1 MVGKAAYEF
10 VVDGYALL
18 IGCMFAGSF
27 DISVRQ
33 YFGTYHDPVDEGK
46 QNVTVKNLN
55 ARILF
60 GQLKELL
67 VVGTN
72 LGSG

>member
-1 MVGKAAYEF
+1 
-10 VVDGYALL
+10 
-18 IGCMFAGSF
+18 MFAGSF

-46 QNVTVKNLN
+46 QNVTVKNFN